1 MNPTGIVH
9 TNTYEFN
16 IQTCVPI
23 RPLKNKLFSDESQS
37 NKIVTESSNEI
48 YYKRFKM
55 LMKLIRIDKMLKN
68 AKIVHVQN
76 PQK

>member
-1 MNPTGIVH
+1 MRVPSDLLKTNYLRMN
-9 TNTYEFN
+9 
-16 IQTCVPI
+16 
-23 RPLKNKLFSDESQS
+23 SQS

-68 AKIVHVQN
+68 AKIVHIHN

>member
-1 MNPTGIVH
+1 MN
-9 TNTYEFN
+9 
-16 IQTCVPI
+16 
-23 RPLKNKLFSDESQS
+23 SQS